1 MDWLAFFI
9 ASGRLRAA
17 QHFMYERIQL
27 SCECGSQPSRL
38 REVGLSADRQ
48 LVIYWRCSNCRRHM
62 YIVKPL
68 SECVRECPTEENEP
82 ASAMA
87 EPADPRFF
95 PGLSARAPGKTA

>member
-1 MDWLAFFI
+1 
-9 ASGRLRAA
+9 
-17 QHFMYERIQL
+17 MYERIQL

-68 SECVRECPTEENEP
+68 AECVRECPTDKEP

-87 EPADPRFF
+87 EPADSRFIS
-95 PGLSARAPGKTA
+95 GLNGRAPGKTA